1 MHKKI
6 VMRDTQIIQRLLFVL
21 EPLLKY
27 AFLVAGDFEN
37 ILGNV

>member
-6 VMRDTQIIQRLLFVL
+6 VMRDTQIIQRLL